1 MLPPL
6 HGGAPVGRTGYAG
19 YTGRGGDSRLSDY
32 VPSRASSRATSVYS
46 SLDREVWSINR
57 TPAPPSEASFAFGS
71 DDGGSS
77 RGSSRGAS
85 RLRGLPTPS
94 DDRPPAP
101 PTPPWPQWKQ
111 RAHQPMPPPTLH
123 RTNVGPAPF
132 RQRFAEAARARRLD
146 ERREEW
152 LKRRHLAEQQ
162 RQIDELEL
170 QLRIQEKERLLA
182 CEERMRKE
190 ETIRQVLD
198 VNPEKHK
205 KLRKTKPLLQL
216 LADRHLA
223 AGHEKDFKSL
233 ASAINGKGS
242 NSRRIFGR
250 RKRTTSGLR
259 QHRVR
264 RNPSAQ

>member
-6 HGGAPVGRTGYAG
+6 HGGRAAGYTGYAG
-19 YTGRGGDSRLSDY
+19 YVGRGGDSRLSDY

-71 DDGGSS
+71 EDGGSS
-77 RGSSRGAS
+77 RGSSFGSS
-85 RLRGLPTPS
+85 RLRGLPSPS
-94 DDRPPAP
+94 DNRPPAP

-111 RAHQPMPPPTLH
+111 QKHQPMPPPSLH
-123 RTNVGPAPF
+123 RTNVRPAPF

-146 ERREEW
+146 ERRDEW

-170 QLRIQEKERLLA
+170 QLRIQEKERLMA
-182 CEERMRKE
+182 REEHMREKE
-190 ETIRQVLD
+190 IIRQVLD
-198 VNPEKHK
+198 VNTEKHK
-205 KLRKTKPLLQL
+205 KHRKAKPLLQL

-223 AGHEKDFKSL
+223 AGSQKEFKSL
-233 ASAINGKGS
+233 ASAIDGNGS

-264 RNPSAQ
+264 HNPSTK